1 MFKAR
6 TIVEFIENAVETSR
20 SGRYL
25 FFLNLRPV
33 LGPVRVQLLYPV
45 SRFMR
50 AQSLQH
56 MCRYTNQKLFYYNSE
71 SNTIILKNIDST
83 DSNFMLFILSEIFCH
98 LKNRVFFLTF
108 FNEISTTTISLNFN
122 IILYELK
129 FFLL

>member
-1 MFKAR
+1 MRPYIIFDFLTGNYFIYSYFQFIEFCISGKFCFGSCTMFKAR

-56 MCRYTNQKLFYYNSE
+56 MCRYVN
-71 SNTIILKNIDST
+71 
-83 DSNFMLFILSEIFCH
+83 
-98 LKNRVFFLTF
+98 
-108 FNEISTTTISLNFN
+108 
-122 IILYELK
+122 
-129 FFLL
+129 